1 MVLEGIGGPVP
12 DLRGRAE
19 RGAGSRA
26 TRPGV
31 GAVLPQPPSAYHR
44 AMPSTCAITVP
55 LHQDARTMGLVGLA
69 HGTSHFFHMLL
80 PPLFPWLMQAFSLS
94 FAQLGLVVSL
104 FFVVSGVGQALA
116 GFLVDRVGARP
127 VLFGALSCFVGA
139 ALAAASAQGYAG
151 LLLASGLAGLGNA
164 PFHPVDFTI
173 LNRRVSASRL
183 GHAYSVHGI
192 SGNLGWALA
201 PVFLAGIAAASG
213 SWRMACV
220 GAALYAVGVL
230 ALLLWHRDAIDDRG
244 AAPLLPQVVAPA
256 GSGATQAAISTEH
269 PLAFLRLPSVW
280 LCFSFFF
287 WTTVALSAIQS
298 FASPA
303 LQLLYGLPL
312 AWTSLVVTGYMLCG
326 AVGMVLGGFIVTR
339 AARLERVIAVC
350 LIACA
355 AALLLA
361 GSGWLPG
368 PLALGVAAAAGLG
381 AGLAGPSRD
390 MLIKRA
396 APPGA
401 TGRVY
406 GTVYSGLDLGFAVAA
421 PVLGRMMDAGQAGGI
436 FQASAAALLLGVG
449 SAALVGQRLRPPLTA
464 AKVAG

>member
-1 MVLEGIGGPVP
+1 
-12 DLRGRAE
+12 
-19 RGAGSRA
+19 
-26 TRPGV
+26 
-31 GAVLPQPPSAYHR
+31 
-44 AMPSTCAITVP
+44 
-55 LHQDARTMGLVGLA
+55 MGLVGLA

-80 PPLFPWLMQAFSLS
+80 PPLFPWLMQAFGLS
-94 FAQLGLVVSL
+94 YAQLGFLVSL

-127 VLFGALSCFVGA
+127 VLFGALACFVAA
-139 ALAAASAQGYAG
+139 ALAAAGARDYSG
-151 LLLASGLAGLGNA
+151 LMLASALAGLGNA

-173 LNRRVSASRL
+173 LNRRVSAPRL

-192 SGNLGWALA
+192 TGNLGWALA
-201 PVFLAGIAAASG
+201 PVFLAGIATTTG

-220 GAALYAVGVL
+220 GAALYAAGVL
-230 ALLLWHRDAIDDRG
+230 LLMLWHRDALDDRAG
-244 AAPLLPQVVAPA
+244 PPAASAVAAGRLRGPGPLA
-256 GSGATQAAISTEH
+256 EH

-303 LQLLYGLPL
+303 LQQLYGLPL

-326 AVGMVLGGFIVTR
+326 AAGMVLGGFIVAR
-339 AARLERVIAVC
+339 AVALERVIAMC
-350 LIACA
+350 LTACA

-368 PLALGVAAAAGLG
+368 PLALAVAALAGLG
-381 AGLAGPSRD
+381 TGLAGPSRD

-436 FQASAAALLLGVG
+436 FQAAAAALLVGVA
-449 SAALVGQRLRPPLTA
+449 SAALVGRRLRPAVVA